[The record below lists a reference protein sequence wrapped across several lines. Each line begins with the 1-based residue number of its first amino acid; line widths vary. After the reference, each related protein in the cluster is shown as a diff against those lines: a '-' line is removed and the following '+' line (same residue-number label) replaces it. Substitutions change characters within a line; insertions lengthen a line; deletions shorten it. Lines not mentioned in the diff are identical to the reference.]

1 MYTVLA
7 VIFSLGTLLSDTSS
21 LWAQG
26 RDIQPGYLGVTADES
41 ALGRGA
47 EVMRVVDGSPANKVG
62 IQPGDIILAID
73 EHIVNDLKAMVT
85 EMRERPAGRSV
96 KIDFLRKNRLHRVEV
111 TLGVRPGPA
120 PLSGQPMPPT
130 RDLISQLIGLEL
142 VTLKSTN
149 RNPGGVMVVD
159 VLFDATGA
167 GPRIPIDAIIH
178 KLDRVAVKTKEDCER
193 VLTRHRPGDRVQVQ
207 FVLGNLVQ
215 ETAVTVRNPTVLP
228 PRAAD
233 GGNGVLERQLGEGGR
248 RPILGRLG
256 RVLDGALNDAL
267 PRPVP
272 PAQPVE
278 AVPPPNELPLPLVQQ
293 PANENSTAQLTNE
306 VRTLRILVEALLD
319 RVEQLEKKDSSAAK
333 KIVPTKLTE

>member
-1 MYTVLA
+1 MEKTMRMYIVLA

-62 IQPGDIILAID
+62 IQPGDIILAVD

-111 TLGVRPGPA
+111 TLSVRPA
-120 PLSGQPMPPT
+120 PTPLPGQPMPPT

-167 GPRIPIDAIIH
+167 GPRIPIDAI
-178 KLDRVAVKTKEDCER
+178 
-193 VLTRHRPGDRVQVQ
+193 
-207 FVLGNLVQ
+207 
-215 ETAVTVRNPTVLP
+215 
-228 PRAAD
+228 
-233 GGNGVLERQLGEGGR
+233 
-248 RPILGRLG
+248 
-256 RVLDGALNDAL
+256 
-267 PRPVP
+267 
-272 PAQPVE
+272 
-278 AVPPPNELPLPLVQQ
+278 
-293 PANENSTAQLTNE
+293 
-306 VRTLRILVEALLD
+306 
-319 RVEQLEKKDSSAAK
+319 
-333 KIVPTKLTE
+333 